1 MKNVI
6 NLTSPVEVPFG
17 ILIKDTTDTEQANGS
32 EIINLSNAD
41 AAHKMLHTT
50 VKGLFSHLTDQPEFQ
65 ATGTETEQVIFMIG
79 GIAISQA
86 SGTETFTIK
95 SLFHLNGEELYGE
108 RAGNYSTI
116 SLFTS
121 PDKTV
126 CSISLLPSEEYDNEA
141 LYRFLADES
150 DTPTDST
157 MLSELQAGSLALA
170 MHAMIKG
177 CRFITTSE

>member
-17 ILIKDTTDTEQANGS
+17 ILIKDTMDTEQANGS
-32 EIINLSNAD
+32 EIIDSEKTD

-50 VKGLFSHLTDQPEFQ
+50 VKGLFSHLTNQPEFQ

-79 GIAISQA
+79 GIAICQA

-95 SLFHLNGEELYGE
+95 SVFHLNGEELYGE

-116 SLFTS
+116 SLLTS

-126 CSISLLPSEEYDNEA
+126 CSIRLLPGEEHDIEDLNRN
-141 LYRFLADES
+141 LTDES

-157 MLSELQAGSLALA
+157 MLSELQAGSLALYIQ
-170 MHAMIKG
+170 AMIKG
-177 CRFITTSE
+177 CQFLTTGE